1 MLLVLLLNNVLDHAG
16 TPPVIVATGLYAS
29 DGSLNIRIND
39 GGRGLFTSEGFLR
52 IDTISSNGGVFSPS
66 GGYRGTVSN
75 NEASPAPGVGV
86 YTPSGGYRMT
96 QTPSAYYNQP
106 GVYAK
111 DGSFRVTVQV

>member
-1 MLLVLLLNNVLDHAG
+1 MLLPLLLNNVLDHAG
-16 TPPVIVATGLYAS
+16 IPPVIVATGLYAS
-29 DGSLNIRIND
+29 DGSLNIRVN
-39 GGRGLFTSEGFLR
+39 GPGTGLFTSEGFLR
-52 IDTISSNGGVFSPS
+52 VDTTGTGTGVYSLS

-75 NEASPAPGVGV
+75 NEASPAPGIGV

-96 QTPSAYYNQP
+96 QTPSTYYNQP